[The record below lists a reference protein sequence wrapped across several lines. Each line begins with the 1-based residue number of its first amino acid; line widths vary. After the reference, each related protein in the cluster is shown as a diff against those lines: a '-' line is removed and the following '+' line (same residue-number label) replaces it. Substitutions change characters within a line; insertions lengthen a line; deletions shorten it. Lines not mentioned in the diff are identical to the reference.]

1 MAQATTTPQEPHHD
15 APPPPPNHDERSP
28 SPPPN
33 PPTALTPGARA
44 ARLISV
50 HATALQKTLDAIPY
64 SSFAA
69 CFPTIATTSEP
80 TLRNI
85 HTQIIET
92 LSRSVR
98 KEFERTLEQ
107 RNVVEGLNKLEDL
120 IADAERRRARALGDG
135 VVGVQETPPHLL
147 DAEKVVRA
155 HVNPVLVGQRGQLNA
170 RIQTQQGQNA
180 RLMEEVR
187 RQRGEIEG
195 LLALVEG
202 VVGDL
207 REAGALLGE
216 GDGRAEDAMGAER
229 VLGGL

>member
-1 MAQATTTPQEPHHD
+1 M
-15 APPPPPNHDERSP
+15 
-28 SPPPN
+28 
-33 PPTALTPGARA
+33 
-44 ARLISV
+44 
-50 HATALQKTLDAIPY
+50 
-64 SSFAA
+64 
-69 CFPTIATTSEP
+69 
-80 TLRNI
+80 
-85 HTQIIET
+85 
-92 LSRSVR
+92 R